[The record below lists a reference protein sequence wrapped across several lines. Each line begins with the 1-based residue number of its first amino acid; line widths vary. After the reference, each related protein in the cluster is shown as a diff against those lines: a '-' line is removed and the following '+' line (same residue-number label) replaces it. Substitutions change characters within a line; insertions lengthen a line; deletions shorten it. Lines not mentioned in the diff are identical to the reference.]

1 MAEGW
6 NKGRRAVDVDR
17 DDNKG
22 PDDSLDQLIDLQGQ
36 RDWFAKMSKP
46 KNMRNGRQ
54 KAAKDAIKRLPV
66 AEEATKKLS
75 KDATVYHKLLGTGT
89 VVDFS
94 TGPGAYHWVDVK
106 FFKDRNTG
114 KPTRVDRK
122 QLTLEKVESVAEEIE
137 MKKIIGYK
145 VIDTEGKE
153 VIGKNGKVL
162 IIPIRNYEIDGRY
175 YELQG
180 YEFEPVWSQPTQDM
194 AEGINISNE
203 LKNIRSKSTKELDN
217 LILFYTKALEF
228 NPKFQQNRDL
238 LDLVKMVRQERKRMN
253 EQDMAESNQ
262 QVNESYYPMGKQGSY
277 SDAVPTTKIIIQHS
291 RRIEEGEQRYR
302 NIAKIFVENS
312 EGERFA
318 VPTNKPGLARVYARH
333 IAEGGTPYDER
344 GRHITSLVEEYSKMS
359 GFMRATRGKQ
369 FNESAQQLVT
379 EAVNYYQSL
388 RESLSK
394 MTGHRGY
401 SAYFESWTPALMED
415 GEEQET
421 NLNELF
427 VQETLDPRI
436 ESVMPILGK
445 LQRKLGN
452 IKQVDELAEWADN
465 IIEGD
470 GGQEALNPI
479 GIPETTDVTDDNPKS
494 QGGTRKELLRKYANT
509 KKPKDAEAARRA
521 GASQSELKTAADSTE
536 EIHEGA
542 SSQDLQNAILYRVE
556 MRHPEL
562 FSKYGHEYVA
572 DKALDVASF
581 YAGAEEIG
589 SSDISAMVN
598 HLVDTLKRE
607 GENGLDENLAAN
619 QKRVGQLGPTEKAK
633 SISPVLGAQSKQHP
647 FKGKLVGANENV
659 NESFKKK
666 DNTDI
671 KLSWSSLDEGLS
683 VSDKLHIFEEY
694 YTKGNLTESNNQDTT
709 DYFVSLFSLSDKPTK
724 NKKYIVVPLS
734 LVGDRILLLD
744 KPGYMEYLGKGMD
757 TQLIFKSNSG
767 EVGYPSETMRNL
779 STFYTFTFQTQE
791 AYDKFRT
798 ALTLKFDADL
808 PNIKLT
814 KMEEDLGANE
824 SVNESE
830 DELAR
835 ILQMVKH
842 KR

>member
-1 MAEGW
+1 
-6 NKGRRAVDVDR
+6 
-17 DDNKG
+17 
-22 PDDSLDQLIDLQGQ
+22 
-36 RDWFAKMSKP
+36 
-46 KNMRNGRQ
+46 
-54 KAAKDAIKRLPV
+54 
-66 AEEATKKLS
+66 
-75 KDATVYHKLLGTGT
+75 
-89 VVDFS
+89 
-94 TGPGAYHWVDVK
+94 
-106 FFKDRNTG
+106 
-114 KPTRVDRK
+114 
-122 QLTLEKVESVAEEIE
+122 
-137 MKKIIGYK
+137 
-145 VIDTEGKE
+145 
-153 VIGKNGKVL
+153 
-162 IIPIRNYEIDGRY
+162 
-175 YELQG
+175 
-180 YEFEPVWSQPTQDM
+180 
-194 AEGINISNE
+194 
-203 LKNIRSKSTKELDN
+203 
-217 LILFYTKALEF
+217 
-228 NPKFQQNRDL
+228 
-238 LDLVKMVRQERKRMN
+238 
-253 EQDMAESNQ
+253 
-262 QVNESYYPMGKQGSY
+262 MGKQGSY

-312 EGERFA
+312 DGERFA

-479 GIPETTDVTDDNPKS
+479 GIPEATDVTDDNPNS
-494 QGGTRKELLRKYANT
+494 QGGTRAELLLKYTNT
-509 KKPKDAEAARRA
+509 TNPKDAMAAWRA
-521 GASQSELKTAADSTE
+521 GASQSELQSAADSTE

-542 SSQDLQNAILYRVE
+542 SSHDLQNAILYRVE
-556 MRHPEL
+556 MRYPEL

-589 SSDISAMVN
+589 SSDMSAMVN
-598 HLVDTLKRE
+598 HLVKTLEHE
-607 GENGLDENLAAN
+607 GEHGLDETLDAN
-619 QKRVGQLGPTEKAK
+619 QIRVGQLGPTEKVGPK
-633 SISPVLGAQSKQHP
+633 GAV
-647 FKGKLVGANENV
+647 GKLV
-659 NESFKKK
+659 
-666 DNTDI
+666 
-671 KLSWSSLDEGLS
+671 
-683 VSDKLHIFEEY
+683 
-694 YTKGNLTESNNQDTT
+694 
-709 DYFVSLFSLSDKPTK
+709 
-724 NKKYIVVPLS
+724 
-734 LVGDRILLLD
+734 
-744 KPGYMEYLGKGMD
+744 
-757 TQLIFKSNSG
+757 
-767 EVGYPSETMRNL
+767 
-779 STFYTFTFQTQE
+779 
-791 AYDKFRT
+791 
-798 ALTLKFDADL
+798 
-808 PNIKLT
+808 
-814 KMEEDLGANE
+814 GANE

-842 KR
+842 RR